1 MWVHVTHLLSLCDP
15 MTFTY
20 SHSVCDDLIS
30 WNWSLSW
37 QNSGD
42 LIWKPNTFQ
51 VFFCAGFSSVFL
63 YRYIQRVRGVVDTSN
78 TSMVN
83 SPEKKRRVLRYVLTQ
98 DVWGDTFI
106 NLIKV
111 RQRSVGVRCDCT
123 VPLIISLTP
132 RLLRVTL
139 QERLQ
144 SEFCPHY
151 RNSCT
156 QPQHFPRCGNKSP
169 KKKLCWSFFG
179 LVFAKTM
186 KSGVRRHWIEW

>member
-1 MWVHVTHLLSLCDP
+1 MKLIALMEKQWGSP
-15 MTFTY
+15 METKHISSIFLRRFFKCFPVQ
-20 SHSVCDDLIS
+20 VCRES
-30 WNWSLSW
+30 AWGSRHQQRNHG
-37 QNSGD
+37 QQSG
-42 LIWKPNTFQ
+42 
-51 VFFCAGFSSVFL
+51 
-63 YRYIQRVRGVVDTSN
+63 
-78 TSMVN
+78 
-83 SPEKKRRVLRYVLTQ
+83 KKRRVLRYVLTQ
-98 DVWGDTFI
+98 DVRGDTLK

-111 RQRSVGVRCDCT
+111 RQRSVGVRCDHT

-169 KKKLCWSFFG
+169 TKICIGLFFHFF
-179 LVFAKTM
+179 LPKT
-186 KSGVRRHWIEW
+186 